1 MGRKR
6 PEITLF
12 VSNKTISFKI
22 NFAHSVGSCAIL
34 NYFCGLFL
42 TNNLLKRMKKILF
55 LSAATLCLTFPAF
68 AGDYLTNT
76 NQHAAFLRM
85 VARGASIDVDGVYSN
100 PAGLSFLPHEGF
112 YLSLTGQSAY
122 QTREINATFPLFQQ
136 ADGIGTNRQYKGT
149 ASAPLIPSFQGL
161 YKKDNWVI
169 SASFA
174 ITGGGGKASFSNGLP
189 MFDAL
194 AMGMISQQT
203 GGKVT
208 PQMYDIN
215 TAMDGKQYIYG
226 LQLGLSYKINDWLS
240 VFAGGRMNY
249 VSSGYEGYLKAHLK
263 ENLGG
268 TQLANLELNCDQS
281 GWGLTPILGIDAK
294 LGRWNLAAKYEFKTN
309 LNIENKTNILEVPA
323 GTPEAIMKPYA
334 DGEQTPSDIPAFLSV
349 AAGYEILPNLR
360 ASVEYHF
367 FDDKHAGMLNDR
379 QKTLKH
385 GTHEYLAGL
394 EWDITKRLTVSGG
407 YQRTNYGLSDEFQT
421 DTSFYCDSYSL
432 GFGARVNLTQ
442 AWSIDV
448 AYFWTHYDKYTK
460 EVASYNGTGLSG
472 TDIYY
477 RTNKVFGLS
486 LNYKF

>member
-1 MGRKR
+1 MC
-6 PEITLF
+6 I
-12 VSNKTISFKI
+12 V
-22 NFAHSVGSCAIL
+22 
-34 NYFCGLFL
+34 
-42 TNNLLKRMKKILF
+42 
-55 LSAATLCLTFPAF
+55 
-68 AGDYLTNT
+68 
-76 NQHAAFLRM
+76 
-85 VARGASIDVDGVYSN
+85 
-100 PAGLSFLPHEGF
+100 LSFLSHEGF

-122 QTREINATFPLFQQ
+122 QTREIDATFPLFQQ
-136 ADGIGTNRQYKGT
+136 ADGTNGSRLYKGT
-149 ASAPLIPSFQGL
+149 ASAPFIPSFQGL

-194 AMGMISQQT
+194 AMGMIHQQT
-203 GGKVT
+203 GGQVT

-215 TAMDGKQYIYG
+215 TSMDGKQYIYG
-226 LQLGLSYKINDWLS
+226 VQLGLSYKINDWLS

-249 VSSGYEGYLKAHLK
+249 VKSGYEGYLKAYMK

-268 TQLANLELNCDQS
+268 AQLANLELDCDQS
-281 GWGLTPILGIDAK
+281 GWGLTPIIGVDAK

-309 LNIENKTNILEVPA
+309 LNIENQTHTLEVPT
-323 GTPEAIMKPYA
+323 GTPEAVIKPYA
-334 DGEQTPSDIPAFLSV
+334 DGEQTPSDIPAYLSV

-367 FDDKHAGMLNDR
+367 YDDKHAGMLNDR

-385 GTHEYLAGL
+385 GTHEYLAGM

-407 YQRTNYGLSDEFQT
+407 FQKTNYGLSNDFQT
-421 DTSFYCDSYSL
+421 DTSFSCDSYSL

-448 AYFWTHYDKYTK
+448 AYFWTHYNKYTK
-460 EVASYNGTGLSG
+460 ETDNYNGTGLKG
-472 TDIYY
+472 TDIYN